1 MATRHGSI
9 PLIHSQETPDQSG
22 FQLCTMDTLLK
33 GADPVTYND
42 DEYRPRYL
50 DSTYVRRASGHEA
63 RRATISMKFSTA
75 AERWISQHQAYIK
88 PRTLHT
94 YRQYVKTL
102 LSFFSETPLGSIG
115 IEQVRNY
122 QRWRQ
127 ESAGAIRTNSEL
139 SALQM
144 ILKEVD
150 RWAPIARL
158 YRPLPI
164 PKTKVRRSLSPEQEA
179 RLLEEVL
186 KAGPRAK
193 LAGQCLIAM
202 AFTSMG
208 FGELRNLKR
217 GDVFLNDDV
226 PHITV
231 NGGTKNDYRIRTIP
245 LNPVALESMRWIL
258 KRWENLGGTELDQYI
273 LPHHATRTEEQRAG
287 KGHQR
292 RSLPNFSEPMGHI
305 YRGARKI
312 LKAAGLEGY
321 HPYDMRSHAI
331 TKLLSNPAVSSQV
344 CQEIAGH
351 VSQAMQ
357 RRYSRQLLDT
367 KRAAM
372 DTMCTATFQAQR
384 ETSRVIMFPRSS
396 GTEDTIGFRPR

>member
-1 MATRHGSI
+1 MATPNGSI
-9 PLIHSQETPDQSG
+9 PPVHSQETPDQSG

-33 GADPVTYND
+33 GADPVTSVD

-50 DSTYVRRASGHEA
+50 DSTYVRRSGGHEV

-102 LSFFSETPLGSIG
+102 LSFFGETPLGSIG
-115 IEQVRNY
+115 IAQVRGY
-122 QRWRQ
+122 QTWRQ
-127 ESAGAIRTNSEL
+127 EQAGAIRTNSEV

-150 RWAPIARL
+150 LWDRIARQ

-164 PKTKVRRSLSPEQEA
+164 PKKKVRKSLSPEQEA
-179 RLLEEVL
+179 RLLEEVV

-193 LAGQCLIAM
+193 LAGHCLILM

-208 FGELRNLKR
+208 FGELRHLR
-217 GDVFLNDDV
+217 REDVLLNDEV

-258 KRWENLGGTELDQYI
+258 KRWESLGGTELI
-273 LPHHATRTEEQRAG
+273 NTSCRITRLA
-287 KGHQR
+287 R
-292 RSLPNFSEPMGHI
+292 RSKGP
-305 YRGARKI
+305 ARATSGD
-312 LKAAGLEGY
+312 LCQTSASPWVTFTAARA
-321 HPYDMRSHAI
+321 RS
-331 TKLLSNPAVSSQV
+331 
-344 CQEIAGH
+344 
-351 VSQAMQ
+351 
-357 RRYSRQLLDT
+357 
-367 KRAAM
+367 
-372 DTMCTATFQAQR
+372 
-384 ETSRVIMFPRSS
+384 
-396 GTEDTIGFRPR
+396 